1 MQGSND
7 GLTLTVQVPADEWA
21 YVQRRTKYLE
31 AVLLQV
37 LKDETRIKEWFDA
50 GEIAEMRLPGL
61 PASKSGIARIAK
73 AHNWRRYEVKGRGGK
88 RYLYHYSSL
97 PARAFDNLVGRIT
110 GFSMPEEDAEPVPE
124 IQPAPPVETPEPDN
138 AAPSWVLPFMR
149 LLKNEAKG
157 DFEAAWQSLP
167 AHLPKGVFLPSAD
180 DAAAT
185 LLRLGLA

>member
-1 MQGSND
+1 MDTTND
-7 GLTLTVQVPADEWA
+7 GLNLTVQVPAEEWA

-37 LKDETRIKEWFDA
+37 LKDEGRIKEWYDA

-73 AHNWRRYEVKGRGGK
+73 AHHWRKRETRGKGGK
-88 RYLYHYSSL
+88 RNTYHYASF
-97 PARAFDNLVGRIT
+97 PARAFDNLVGRIMDV
-110 GFSMPEEDAEPVPE
+110 SIPEEMEEKTPE
-124 IQPAPPVETPEPDN
+124 IQPAPQPKIKAPDN
-138 AAPSWVLPFMR
+138 AAPPWVLPFMR
-149 LLKNEAKG
+149 LLKTEAGG
-157 DFEAAWQSLP
+157 DFGRAWEALP
-167 AHLPKGVFLPSAD
+167 DHLPNGVSCPTTE